1 MALGALVTAI
11 EESDDAGL
19 RALLPVAGRPLV
31 ELQLR
36 AVGAIGASPIVVLV
50 DNPPSGLIGLLDR
63 MRGEGFNIVMAED
76 AGDVAARF
84 EAEALVIQ
92 VADGIVP
99 DQAQLQL
106 LGETEEPQI
115 ITVPDEDA
123 HDRYERI
130 DLTRRWAGLSLV
142 EGRDIGGTAAMLGE
156 WDLSSTLLR
165 RSVQAGAQLVAGEE
179 GEGRGPLLVETPGDA
194 DDYSRR
200 LLAASKGERRDW
212 VARHITP
219 LFEDF
224 LTEKLSATGL
234 RPGWIAIMGLVLVA
248 AAIPA
253 FLFGQGLLALG
264 FLLLSMPLDL
274 VARRMATLRLKPF
287 VSGDWRMRMRW
298 PVFGGALLALGWWL
312 YASAGWGAMM
322 AALSL
327 VVFAEV
333 LRPMRRGARFEIW
346 LFARRPA
353 ILILVALGS
362 FGQWLAA
369 LLALTAYA
377 GGSLILAQRVRA
389 A

>member
-11 EESDDAGL
+11 EESEEGGL
-19 RALLPVAGRPLV
+19 RALLPVAGRPLI

-36 AVGAIGASPIVVLV
+36 AVGAIGASPIVVMV
-50 DNPPSGLIGLLDR
+50 DSPPSGLTGLIERL
-63 MRGEGFNIVMAED
+63 RGEGLNIVMAED
-76 AGDVAARF
+76 ASEVAARF
-84 EAEALVIQ
+84 EADALVVQ

-99 DQAQLQL
+99 DQAQMAL
-106 LGETEEPQI
+106 LAASENPQI

-123 HDRYERI
+123 HERYERI

-165 RSVQAGAQLVAGEE
+165 RSVQAGAELVAGEE
-179 GEGRGPLLVETPGDA
+179 GEGRGPLLVETPADA
-194 DDYSRR
+194 EDYSRR

-212 VARHITP
+212 VARYVTP
-219 LFEDF
+219 VVEDF
-224 LTEKLSATGL
+224 LTARLSATGL
-234 RPGWIAIMGLVLVA
+234 RPGWVAIAGLVLTA
-248 AAIPA
+248 LAIPA
-253 FLFGQGLLALG
+253 FLFGQGLLAVAA
-264 FLLLSMPLDL
+264 LLLAMPLDL
-274 VARRMATLRLKPF
+274 VARRMATLRLRPCAPT
-287 VSGDWRMRMRW
+287 DWRLRMRW

-333 LRPMRRGARFEIW
+333 LRPLRRGARFEPW

-353 ILILVALGS
+353 TLAMLPLAL
-362 FGQWLAA
+362 FGQWLPA
-369 LLALTAYA
+369 LLFLTAYA
-377 GGSLILAQRVRA
+377 GGSLILAQRLRA